1 MTSTLPQI
9 TSTDSNLAQDEN
21 KKYSPQHNQQLTDLV
36 DSFFSTECVHRSI
49 QYMLCRQDRHKH
61 DALAETVCVIIA
73 NNVFPCIT
81 ECGIAFFD
89 QHPMLI
95 LAYRD
100 MTPQQLQFCRSYVTT
115 LQHLNMFN
123 GTNQMGGG
131 SRVTPLHQNFPN
143 IRIDPAIVLLGARRI
158 LHTYLPAHV
167 DSDQVMNV
175 LLQRVINS
183 TFISRDR
190 LVAAERMWRAHINHT
205 KLHQDLNQ

>member
-1 MTSTLPQI
+1 
-9 TSTDSNLAQDEN
+9 
-21 KKYSPQHNQQLTDLV
+21 
-36 DSFFSTECVHRSI
+36 
-49 QYMLCRQDRHKH
+49 
-61 DALAETVCVIIA
+61 
-73 NNVFPCIT
+73 
-81 ECGIAFFD
+81 
-89 QHPMLI
+89 MLI

-190 LVAAERMWRAHINHT
+190 LVAAERMWRAHMNHT
-205 KLHQDLNQ
+205 KLHQDLN